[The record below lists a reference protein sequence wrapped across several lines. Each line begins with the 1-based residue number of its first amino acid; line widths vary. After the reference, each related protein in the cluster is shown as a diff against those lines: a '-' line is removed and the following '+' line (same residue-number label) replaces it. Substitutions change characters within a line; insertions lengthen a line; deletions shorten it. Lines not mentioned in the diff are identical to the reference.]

1 MARASSNTS
10 ACSVFIASIARASRT
25 TAKSSAMGRERKEP
39 SEQEACARV
48 GAGGRWG
55 ELQPAAMRTASDRAE
70 EGAKLEHHG
79 LLCSHGDEGG
89 SRRTRCRAPAWE
101 QQPAK
106 EEGAG
111 GAVALGAGHTATIA
125 GMRREQGGVEQA
137 AAGISARRGHGGERE
152 REKQG
157 APRAGKQGGSWGQG
171 ATQEGRAREL
181 QPGAAERNVEGEA
194 RRAREEDAR
203 EREESRARAHGAWLG
218 AERRALEI
226 RPLAVAR

>member
-125 GMRREQGGVEQA
+125 GMRREQGG
-137 AAGISARRGHGGERE
+137 RRASCSRDLGKTRPWRRERE
-152 REKQG
+152 RKAGGAASWETGRKLGPGRNAGGASQG
-157 APRAGKQGGSWGQG
+157 APAGRG
-171 ATQEGRAREL
+171 
-181 QPGAAERNVEGEA
+181 
-194 RRAREEDAR
+194 REECRGRSA
-203 EREESRARAHGAWLG
+203 AC
-218 AERRALEI
+218 
-226 RPLAVAR
+226 